1 MSPYGFARIRQIS
14 GNILS
19 LGKDLPEVKKSRFLL
34 YNRSFMPGISISI
47 LKGQTLPIY
56 VFPFRAMFMYVRH

>member
-14 GNILS
+14 RNILS
-19 LGKDLPEVKKSRFLL
+19 LGKDLPEVKKSPFLL
-34 YNRSFMPGISISI
+34 YNSFMPGISISI

-56 VFPFRAMFMYVRH
+56 AFPFRAMFTYVRH